1 MTTTYHITDIRN
13 IALAGHGASGK
24 TSLADA
30 LLFCAG
36 ATDRRGSV
44 DDGTSVS
51 DVDDEE
57 KRRHFTIDFGV
68 LTTTRAYAMQAAGT
82 TVEVALGSQ
91 PDVRATAGS
100 KTLFRS
106 TTGTLVRP
114 RPYVQDTQ
122 SNLTVTTGNATLTAE
137 EDGTYAGRVPVTV
150 HWAGDAPHDELTAA
164 FQIPSGFD
172 LRGVDPSEVC
182 AGHWCSVPGGR
193 FMAGETRT
201 FDLLVTAPADTVPGT
216 VGTGTA
222 TVSANWAAPV
232 SDVDPSDDTAPFTL
246 TVG

>member
-1 MTTTYHITDIRN
+1 MPR
-13 IALAGHGASGK
+13 AEPMS
-24 TSLADA
+24 S
-30 LLFCAG
+30 C
-36 ATDRRGSV
+36 SV
-44 DDGTSVS
+44 PGGDLKPG
-51 DVDDEE
+51 